1 MMARFERE
9 GLAKEGG
16 LRRVDVVFCL
26 DSTASMGECIQALQ
40 EVIGDVA
47 EIYSGFRIQSRFG
60 LIEFRTRM
68 RCDEASGSRLLD
80 TRGEVARQGS
90 RFDHPYLDRSRYEE
104 TPEGPILDT
113 LLRHTFPQTHFT
125 LEADSLREAVS
136 SISAEG
142 GGHFK
147 ESINDALSLAAR
159 SKWEDEAGTS
169 RTIILITDS
178 RPQEPDFEVDSSYDL
193 EDIFTDRGI
202 DQFYTISQTRH
213 NEDYDP
219 ILSSRNRQNRDITAE
234 FEPIEPM
241 DVERIKEKFRAIAEH
256 SGYSIQQTITRQV

>member
-60 LIEFRTRM
+60 LIEFRNRM

-142 GGHFK
+142 G
-147 ESINDALSLAAR
+147 
-159 SKWEDEAGTS
+159 
-169 RTIILITDS
+169 
-178 RPQEPDFEVDSSYDL
+178 
-193 EDIFTDRGI
+193 
-202 DQFYTISQTRH
+202 
-213 NEDYDP
+213 
-219 ILSSRNRQNRDITAE
+219 
-234 FEPIEPM
+234 
-241 DVERIKEKFRAIAEH
+241 
-256 SGYSIQQTITRQV
+256 

>member
-1 MMARFERE
+1 MAFDRE
-9 GLAKEGG
+9 GLGDVGG
-16 LRRVDVVFCL
+16 MRRVDVVFCL
-26 DSTASMGECIQALQ
+26 DSTGSMGNCIEAMQ
-40 EVIGDVA
+40 EIISAVA
-47 EIYSGFRIQSRFG
+47 EIYSGFRIQTRFG
-60 LIEFRTRM
+60 LIEFRNRL
-68 RCDEASGSRLLD
+68 RCER
-80 TRGEVARQGS
+80 TRGNEIVHVAGTKVQITPHGEKLHTLHRHLFNVPGYVPGS
-90 RFDHPYLDRSRYEE
+90 
-104 TPEGPILDT
+104 
-113 LLRHTFPQTHFT
+113 HFT
-125 LEADSLREAVS
+125 LDTDTFRELTHT
-136 SISAEG
+136 ISAKG
-142 GGHFK
+142 GGHFY
-147 ESINDALSLAAR
+147 ESINDALSLAAN
-159 SKWEDEAGTS
+159 SEWEDEAGTS